1 MSMQEKDE
9 EEEVVMEEKRERE
22 RGEEKV
28 GEEEGIGWKIAE
40 RFEETR
46 AKEYMQGRESLE
58 SCGATG

>member
-22 RGEEKV
+22 EEKV

>member
-9 EEEVVMEEKRERE
+9 EEEVVMEEKRER
-22 RGEEKV
+22 EEKV